1 MPRPTLLECVVNV
14 CKLTLIVNSKNDY
27 QPFCFAV
34 SGGRLFDICF
44 VIHVEL
50 KDFERVEQAPFFR
63 TKVGCARTTGEMAW
77 RPSPLRPSRVFFSHA
92 LKNEPKKLSGASH
105 AGY

>member
-1 MPRPTLLECVVNV
+1 MNILLMPRPTLLECVVNV

-50 KDFERVEQAPFFR
+50 KDFERVE
-63 TKVGCARTTGEMAW
+63 
-77 RPSPLRPSRVFFSHA
+77 H
-92 LKNEPKKLSGASH
+92 
-105 AGY
+105 